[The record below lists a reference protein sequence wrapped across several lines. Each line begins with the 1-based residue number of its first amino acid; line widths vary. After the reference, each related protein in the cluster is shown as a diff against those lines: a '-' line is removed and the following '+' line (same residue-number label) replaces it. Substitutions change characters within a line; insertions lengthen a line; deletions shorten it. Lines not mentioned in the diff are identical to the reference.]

1 MDISLMDLHRSFC
14 FVRRMTLLDTTYE
27 RLLYCVD
34 ICQMF
39 HDLKSFAKFCGA
51 EMATERCSAFMSVS
65 HMSFQIELFSVDL
78 SAFTREVA
86 YKVH

>member
-1 MDISLMDLHRSFC
+1 MDLHRSFC

-27 RLLYCVD
+27 RLLCCMN

-39 HDLKSFAKFCGA
+39 HDLRSFAKLCGT
-51 EMATERCSAFMSVS
+51 EMATERCLAFMSVS

-78 SAFTREVA
+78 SAFTREV
-86 YKVH
+86 V